1 MDSAAQNKSEGLHD
15 GNLKLAEGSSSN
27 NVVPMKD
34 NVVLNKD
41 PTLVLHE
48 KLPVESSSGGADLN
62 GKVMAH
68 ELLQGGLPSKV
79 ELEDKESSSVE
90 DGDVFSFQA
99 GRQNIDFQKVRSLC
113 KAF

>member
-1 MDSAAQNKSEGLHD
+1 MQNKSGELHD
-15 GNLKLAEGSSSN
+15 GNLKLTEGSSSN
-27 NVVPMKD
+27 NVELMKD
-34 NVVLNKD
+34 NVVLNND

-48 KLPVESSSGGADLN
+48 KLPVESSSGVSDLN

-68 ELLQGGLPSKV
+68 ELLQGGPPSKI
-79 ELEDKESSSVE
+79 ELENKESLSVE

-113 KAF
+113 IAF